1 MQDSDTGTY
10 ENFTLVMGYYDSYK
24 SNSSQVSGV
33 YIFRPTSNTPT
44 KFNITGNDTFA
55 ENNQLKFYYSDN

>member
-1 MQDSDTGTY
+1 MQDFDTETS
-10 ENFTLVMGYYDSYK
+10 ENFTVAIGAYDSFK
-24 SNSSQVSGV
+24 KRGQVSGV

-55 ENNQLKFYYSDN
+55 ENNQLKFYYSNN